1 MCKPSSQAN
10 SFLKPMKDPFG
21 PHTRNSISF
30 PQRAGHGTGGP
41 NPCLT
46 WDCYLVHAHFLDAG
60 GMEAVT
66 TAATWIKAIVLASLG
81 CSSAWQTS
89 SGVTSL
95 QLDQLNICRYR
106 LRTGSSFRSKHR
118 GSGSAEAHSIKALA
132 LTALTEQTHDTHRL
146 HGLHGLQPCT

>member
-21 PHTRNSISF
+21 PHTRKFSF
-30 PQRAGHGTGGP
+30 LKGLDMPLAQSMSNMGLLSRARALFGR
-41 NPCLT
+41 
-46 WDCYLVHAHFLDAG
+46 W

-66 TAATWIKAIVLASLG
+66 TDATWIKAIVLASLG

-89 SGVTSL
+89 SGGLAQHLQIQTSNRAFSSFKAPGL
-95 QLDQLNICRYR
+95 WQC
-106 LRTGSSFRSKHR
+106 GSSFY
-118 GSGSAEAHSIKALA
+118 KALA